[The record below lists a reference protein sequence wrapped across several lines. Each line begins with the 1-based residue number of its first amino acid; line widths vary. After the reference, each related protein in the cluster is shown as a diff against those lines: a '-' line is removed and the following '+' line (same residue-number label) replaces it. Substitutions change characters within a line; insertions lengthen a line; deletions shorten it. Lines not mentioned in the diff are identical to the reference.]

1 MGNKNNMKQIVIVL
15 MGVLLIVSMVGGVLG
30 EEVYYDIENRLT
42 FEKLDKSRGDLPNT
56 PVTSGEQ
63 MVGKFNEES
72 FLENNANWARIDK
85 EIKNQYGG
93 KKTPAKFEG
102 DMGENYK
109 IDINGNLVD
118 KDGKVAIDKDF
129 LTANKKVVFN
139 DNGSYNFLQQDGT
152 DWINIDPTTGKFDK
166 SDKSAPKPPPPLGEG
181 PGERPGEGSNKGNG
195 PGFDLKN
202 GGLDKKGRGGGG
214 GASSTPAL
222 DAFKEILSLVG
233 QIQSLIPKQEDKI
246 PPEEDPSSFAQGPG
260 FAETYLAS
268 LKEGSVEVTKEGVTI
283 DNGAIVGFQT
293 RTQQTLVAGQT
304 NLENPA
310 TIKEAGG
317 NTIET
322 NNLAFIRPNEVAA
335 ETTDSTTVEFNGIR
349 GDSNFPSTSTSAL
362 LSLQPSFLERIKSL
376 FPLNALITGK
386 VIGSTGQSIQLIN
399 HDLNVDGHDMDI
411 YPLKTFNNVEF
422 GGNNLHLFNGN
433 IHMAFNGQR
442 IMYSRL
448 VYNAPHGIKRIKN
461 KLEINQNEFILQHY
475 TDKSG
480 ELTDKNKI
488 ISVGDIIKSPRKGP
502 YTKLKFNKYRINTI
516 FS

>member
-1 MGNKNNMKQIVIVL
+1 M
-15 MGVLLIVSMVGGVLG
+15 
-30 EEVYYDIENRLT
+30 
-42 FEKLDKSRGDLPNT
+42 P
-56 PVTSGEQ
+56 
-63 MVGKFNEES
+63 
-72 FLENNANWARIDK
+72 
-85 EIKNQYGG
+85 
-93 KKTPAKFEG
+93 
-102 DMGENYK
+102 
-109 IDINGNLVD
+109 
-118 KDGKVAIDKDF
+118 
-129 LTANKKVVFN
+129 
-139 DNGSYNFLQQDGT
+139 
-152 DWINIDPTTGKFDK
+152 
-166 SDKSAPKPPPPLGEG
+166 
-181 PGERPGEGSNKGNG
+181 
-195 PGFDLKN
+195 
-202 GGLDKKGRGGGG
+202 
-214 GASSTPAL
+214 
-222 DAFKEILSLVG
+222 
-233 QIQSLIPKQEDKI
+233 SLIPKPKDEI

-268 LKEGSVEVTKEGVTI
+268 LREGSVEVAKEGVTI

-293 RTQQTLVAGQT
+293 GDQQTLVAGQT

-322 NNLAFIRPNEVAA
+322 NNVAFIRPNEIAA
-335 ETTDSTTVEFNGIR
+335 ETTDSTTVELNGIK
-349 GDSNFPSTSTSAL
+349 GDSNFPATSTLA
-362 LSLQPSFLERIKSL
+362 SLKPSFLERIKNL

-386 VIGSTGQSIQLIN
+386 VIGSTGQSIQLID

-448 VYNAPHGIKRIKN
+448 VHNAPYGIKRIKN

-502 YTKLKFNKYRINTI
+502 YTKLKFNKHRINTM

>member
-1 MGNKNNMKQIVIVL
+1 MGNKTNMKQIVIITIILVIFMITPIL
-15 MGVLLIVSMVGGVLG
+15 AEIRAKTDTGALTL
-30 EEVYYDIENRLT
+30 EVDPMTTRTATSFDMAKDQTSWGFMESNWGQATEQQKKEYINKRYQDKTEFIGDPGDY
-42 FEKLDKSRGDLPNT
+42 KLNAAGD
-56 PVTSGEQ
+56 
-63 MVGKFNEES
+63 
-72 FLENNANWARIDK
+72 
-85 EIKNQYGG
+85 
-93 KKTPAKFEG
+93 
-102 DMGENYK
+102 
-109 IDINGNLVD
+109 LVD
-118 KDGKVAIDKDF
+118 KNGNVVIEKGVFDNYQKFEFLGNDQFKIFSSEGAKTWKWDVQTGRLITAAPVA
-129 LTANKKVVFN
+129 
-139 DNGSYNFLQQDGT
+139 GG
-152 DWINIDPTTGKFDK
+152 
-166 SDKSAPKPPPPLGEG
+166 SAPTPAHKP
-181 PGERPGEGSNKGNG
+181 SNGKSISSTSLNNG
-195 PGFDLKN
+195 PSFNQNN
-202 GGLDKKGRGGGG
+202 GGLKPGTERPLGGG
-214 GASSTPAL
+214 GASPTPKL
-222 DAFKEILSLVG
+222 DAALQQSMQLIG
-233 QIQSLIPKQEDKI
+233 QVQSLIPKPKDEI

-268 LKEGSVEVTKEGVTI
+268 LREGSVEVAKEGVTI

-293 RTQQTLVAGQT
+293 GTQQTLLAGQT
-304 NLENPA
+304 NLETPA

-322 NNLAFIRPNEVAA
+322 NNLAFIRPNEIAA
-335 ETTDSTTVEFNGIR
+335 ETTDSTTVELNGIR
-349 GDSNFPSTSTSAL
+349 GDSNFPATSTSAL
-362 LSLQPSFLERIKSL
+362 SSLQPSFLKKIKSL
-376 FPLNALITGK
+376 FQLNALITGK
-386 VIGSTGQSIQLIN
+386 VIGSTGQSIQLID

-448 VYNAPHGIKRIKN
+448 VHNAPYGIKRIKN

-502 YTKLKFNKYRINTI
+502 YTKLKFNKHRINTM